1 MFFFFYYF
9 VITIILPKEIDSII
23 TSWKPEPLVSETPA
37 NHRGLRTRKV
47 TGHVGKYV
55 TIDEQKC
62 LNLATHNYL
71 GLLED
76 ETIRE
81 KAIESLKKYGV
92 GSCGPRGFYGT
103 VGKKFYLS
111 YYLIVLI
118 LFYTKMFIWSLKN
131 V

>member
-1 MFFFFYYF
+1 MDD
-9 VITIILPKEIDSII
+9 T
-23 TSWKPEPLVSETPA
+23 PE
-37 NHRGLRTRKV
+37 NHRGLKTRKI
-47 TGHVGKYV
+47 TGHVGKFV
-55 TIDEQKC
+55 TVDGQKC

-103 VGKKFYLS
+103 VGKTTRMFIQIQCVIKNC
-111 YYLIVLI
+111 LIS
-118 LFYTKMFIWSLKN
+118 TRQMFIWNLKN